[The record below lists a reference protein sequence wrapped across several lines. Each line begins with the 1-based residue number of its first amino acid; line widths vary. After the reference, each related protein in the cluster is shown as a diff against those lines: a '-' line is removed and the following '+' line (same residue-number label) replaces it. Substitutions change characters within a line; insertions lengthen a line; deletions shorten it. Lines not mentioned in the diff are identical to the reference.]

1 MLDTVFK
8 SFYGIYKYHRNSLI
22 SEDREEYMNC
32 LFRIIGLWESLLFII
47 LYLNTNLFF
56 SDPFSLKTTC
66 KIPHHLHN
74 SEDHQLKNVE

>member
-32 LFRIIGLWESLLFII
+32 FFGMITGLWESLLFLI
-47 LYLNTNLFF
+47 LYLYTNLFF
-56 SDPFSLKTTC
+56 SDLFSLKKTC
-66 KIPHHLHN
+66 KIPHLLHN
-74 SEDHQLKNVE
+74 SEDHQLKM